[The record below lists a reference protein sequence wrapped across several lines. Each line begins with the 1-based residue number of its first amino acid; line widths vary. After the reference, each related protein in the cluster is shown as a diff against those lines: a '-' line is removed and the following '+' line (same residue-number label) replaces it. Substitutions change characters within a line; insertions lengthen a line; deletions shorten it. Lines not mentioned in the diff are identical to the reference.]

1 MNKKKNRKKMRHW
14 KKKKNWIISFHSDTC
29 FRKRR
34 YKNNSNDQEKRFA
47 LNKLFRKH
55 RYTTRF
61 SPRHRVKANRIRVF
75 CVNNLKWN
83 SFEWFR
89 IIRFIKKKF
98 RKRKKKKIT
107 KIKFKKKKIITIRDA
122 KVNLSKG
129 KITYA
134 KITKSISGIKIRI
147 KAYWVKLR
155 YRKFFNKH
163 FYRWSYYKNLN
174 NKNFHFY
181 ENLLI
186 KIL

>member
-83 SFEWFR
+83 SF
-89 IIRFIKKKF
+89 
-98 RKRKKKKIT
+98 
-107 KIKFKKKKIITIRDA
+107 
-122 KVNLSKG
+122 
-129 KITYA
+129 
-134 KITKSISGIKIRI
+134 
-147 KAYWVKLR
+147 
-155 YRKFFNKH
+155 
-163 FYRWSYYKNLN
+163 
-174 NKNFHFY
+174 
-181 ENLLI
+181 
-186 KIL
+186 